1 MRATHQ
7 RQKILHTLI
16 EEENDAHP
24 HPTVFPR
31 RDARARA
38 QTRACAATSPRAPSL
53 PRSLP
58 SDTHS
63 AILVLLKTHILYL
76 PKPRALRVSCFRR
89 EENIKLFRREVYRL
103 SQVPNVLC
111 DSHKY
116 RIEEQAA
123 GKKPWRRKLSFSLPA
138 HTCIPH
144 HTLCHMSHHLLS
156 YVTPVSHITRTCM
169 HVRTVSVH
177 LHTPLQYTYTHPCS
191 TPTHTLAPR
200 SKTPRSATPQKI

>member
-1 MRATHQ
+1 MCVREKVRVRVPLDDVLSRTGFHIHCHEAFSSS
-7 RQKILHTLI
+7 RSI
-16 EEENDAHP
+16 EIFRCIIFRRIIDACVL
-24 HPTVFPR
+24 TCV
-31 RDARARA
+31 
-38 QTRACAATSPRAPSL
+38 RACVCRSQDCGNSTYANSTRRTSCLS
-53 PRSLP
+53 
-58 SDTHS
+58 S
-63 AILVLLKTHILYL
+63 ARHDSVRTTSG
-76 PKPRALRVSCFRR
+76 ALMSIV
-89 EENIKLFRREVYRL
+89 
-103 SQVPNVLC
+103 
-111 DSHKY
+111 